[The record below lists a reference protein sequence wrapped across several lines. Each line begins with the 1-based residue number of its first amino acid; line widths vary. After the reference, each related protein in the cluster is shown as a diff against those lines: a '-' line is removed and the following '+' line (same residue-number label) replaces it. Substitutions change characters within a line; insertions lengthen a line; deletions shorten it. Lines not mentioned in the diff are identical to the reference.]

1 MNMRRIFGFSAGLF
15 VLLSACTA
23 LAQSDAEAQDA
34 GATPDVP
41 DFYRIGPYFQGSV
54 VQAWSQFKLL
64 NVPDVDNNIGFDFAI
79 GARLHRYFAAEIDF
93 EGLPNWQIKGLET
106 NTNALMINVKG
117 YFPMSRYQPFIL
129 AGGGLLISQHGTDHS
144 LRYGYRL
151 GLGVD
156 VFVTDAFYL
165 SMSYR
170 YTGNLDDYGYT
181 SLLWGIGYQL

>member
-1 MNMRRIFGFSAGLF
+1 
-15 VLLSACTA
+15 
-23 LAQSDAEAQDA
+23 
-34 GATPDVP
+34 
-41 DFYRIGPYFQGSV
+41 
-54 VQAWSQFKLL
+54 
-64 NVPDVDNNIGFDFAI
+64 
-79 GARLHRYFAAEIDF
+79 
-93 EGLPNWQIKGLET
+93 
-106 NTNALMINVKG
+106 
-117 YFPMSRYQPFIL
+117 MSRYQPFIL